1 MRTYAAREHPV
12 GADGT
17 LADLGALRI
26 NPGFVRAKFFLGF
39 SLATLGLEPEAEAI
53 FPPTLPYVF
62 SQLGRGQD
70 AVRAAEALLTADP
83 ESLSK
88 KRDFGLALAG
98 AGDYAR
104 ARPLLEEIWQ
114 RSGRRVA
121 GNGLFQPLLAA
132 ALIAARRAA
141 GDEAGIGELLKASD
155 DNIRRYREAGITT
168 ARSFFFE
175 GLGTYLSGD
184 HERGLALIAKGSD
197 DGFFILPN
205 EAYLQELYSD
215 PGFAPIRAAQ
225 EAHQAEERAEFLA
238 VVCTDNPYA
247 AVWQPSEQSC
257 AE

>member
-1 MRTYAAREHPV
+1 M
-12 GADGT
+12 
-17 LADLGALRI
+17 
-26 NPGFVRAKFFLGF
+26 K
-39 SLATLGLEPEAEAI
+39 S
-53 FPPTLPYVF
+53 
-62 SQLGRGQD
+62 
-70 AVRAAEALLTADP
+70 
-83 ESLSK
+83 
-88 KRDFGLALAG
+88 
-98 AGDYAR
+98 
-104 ARPLLEEIWQ
+104 
-114 RSGRRVA
+114 
-121 GNGLFQPLLAA
+121 
-132 ALIAARRAA
+132 
-141 GDEAGIGELLKASD
+141 SD